1 MVGTNCF
8 TKEPAFQQGQVLFF
22 PTCYLPSIDLF
33 SQILSAQKKSV
44 YALDTEERFI
54 KQTFR
59 NRTKILSSQGPL
71 MLTVPVIKKN
81 GQKTKDVK
89 IFNDIK
95 WQRNHLRTLET
106 CYNNS
111 PFFIHY
117 FDEVRLIF
125 DKNFVFLIDLNE
137 MFLSFLISKI
147 ERVTVDYVRTFNFHD
162 ISAKEL
168 SVIDMLFNIG
178 NEI

>member
-1 MVGTNCF
+1 MAVTDCF
-8 TKEPAFQQGQVLFF
+8 TKEPDSEKSRVLFF
-22 PTCYLPSIDLF
+22 STCYLPSIDLF
-33 SQILSAQKKSV
+33 EQILSAQKKDV
-44 YALDTEERFI
+44 YALDTEEIFI

-59 NRTKILSSQGPL
+59 NRTKILSSQGL
-71 MLTVPVIKKN
+71 QLLTVPVVKKN

-117 FDEVRLIF
+117 LDEIRLIF
-125 DKNFVFLIDLNE
+125 DKNFVFLNDLNE
-137 MFLSFLISKI
+137 MFLFFLVNKI
-147 ERVTVDYVRTFNFHD
+147 KKVNINYVPTFNFHN
-162 ISAKEL
+162 ISHKDL
-168 SVIDMLFNIG
+168 SVIDMLFNTGSKI
-178 NEI
+178 

>member
-1 MVGTNCF
+1 MTGANCF
-8 TKEPAFQQGQVLFF
+8 KKEPVPQNGQVLFF
-22 PTCYLPSIDLF
+22 STCYLPSIDLF
-33 SQILSAQKKSV
+33 EQILSAQKKGI
-44 YALDTEERFI
+44 YALDTEELFI

-59 NRTKILSSQGPL
+59 NRAKILSSQGL
-71 MLTVPVIKKN
+71 QLLTVPVIKKN

-89 IFNDIK
+89 VFNDIK

-117 FDEVRLIF
+117 LDEIRLIF

-147 ERVTVDYVRTFNFHD
+147 DKIVVNYVPTFDFNN
-162 ISAKEL
+162 ISIKEI
-168 SVIDMLFNIG
+168 SIIDMLFNT
-178 NEI
+178 